1 MTNFNKATT
10 GGSFAVKEQVET
22 SPTKHKHSCEQQEQ
36 IVEDNEGFSTTGPTN
51 SSSRSES
58 TTNANLETA
67 QSVDQMTQSPHIS
80 DRKAPN
86 IITFEDLIAGKTK
99 FKTWSNDARDEE
111 TLCLNTQQSVT
122 QELKEP
128 VKEQQPQSVSNI
140 RKIWES
146 GNLSDDQQ
154 QKEEESNEELE
165 QQQSPQQED
174 DFRSIMNR
182 FKHLE
187 MSKAD
192 NLIFDE
198 DDENKACN
206 NQVTLVAGKASMFEK
221 LSQNQNNNNNRKHS
235 KQQKIKQ
242 KQEQIQRCCSD
253 PDSVRG
259 RAALFE
265 AQLEK

>member
-99 FKTWSNDARDEE
+99 FKVISAMINNKKRRKAMRNQSN
-111 TLCLNTQQSVT
+111 
-122 QELKEP
+122 
-128 VKEQQPQSVSNI
+128 SNRPNKKTI
-140 RKIWES
+140 
-146 GNLSDDQQ
+146 
-154 QKEEESNEELE
+154 LE
-165 QQQSPQQED
+165 VQ
-174 DFRSIMNR
+174 
-182 FKHLE
+182 
-187 MSKAD
+187 
-192 NLIFDE
+192 
-198 DDENKACN
+198 
-206 NQVTLVAGKASMFEK
+206 
-221 LSQNQNNNNNRKHS
+221 
-235 KQQKIKQ
+235 
-242 KQEQIQRCCSD
+242 
-253 PDSVRG
+253 
-259 RAALFE
+259 
-265 AQLEK
+265 